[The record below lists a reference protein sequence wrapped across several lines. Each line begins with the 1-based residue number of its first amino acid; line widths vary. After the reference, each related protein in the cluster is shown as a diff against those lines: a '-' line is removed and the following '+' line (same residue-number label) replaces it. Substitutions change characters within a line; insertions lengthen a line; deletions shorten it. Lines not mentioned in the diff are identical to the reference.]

1 MNKKAKKALINC
13 FDVTTKVFVTV
24 AVAVIVVVADVV
36 FETECPMSA
45 LLPLAPT
52 SCRLA
57 TPLGPSLHFLRRYR
71 ASK

>member
-1 MNKKAKKALINC
+1 M
-13 FDVTTKVFVTV
+13 
-24 AVAVIVVVADVV
+24 AVAVIVVAVIVVAVIAVIVVVV
-36 FETECPMSA
+36 FESECPMSA

-57 TPLGPSLHFLRRYR
+57 TPLGPSLHFLGRYR